1 MKSKI
6 YKYKKE
12 KINSTSKMKSRKQ
25 IIFLGLLIMSSFI
38 YSQDSLKTKPKSKT
52 IDLYVSIGSQLGILH
67 FQGLPE
73 VPFHIHADK
82 KIAGKF
88 FMGLGYSRDVY
99 GEKDASFSDYGYRK
113 SLRHNFRTRLYS
125 YFNSETD
132 IFTGYAGGS
141 VGLSKWKNSDIEYF
155 TGRSILPSIQL
166 FIGFKATITKRLFNQ
181 TEFSIGSPYVL
192 QTSFGYKF

>member
-6 YKYKKE
+6 YEYKKE

-52 IDLYVSIGSQLGILH
+52 IDLYVSIGSQLGIFH
-67 FQGLPE
+67 FEGVPE
-73 VPFHIHADK
+73 VPFHLHADK

-88 FMGLGYSRDVY
+88 FMGLGYSRDVF
-99 GEKDASFSDYGYRK
+99 GKKDASSSDYNN
-113 SLRHNFRTRLYS
+113 LNIRHNFKMHLYS
-125 YFNSETD
+125 YFNDEAD
-132 IFTGYAGGS
+132 IFTNYAEGS
-141 VGLSKWKNSDIEYF
+141 VGISRWRGNIEF
-155 TGRSILPSIQL
+155 LLPSTMPSIQL
-166 FIGFKATITKRLFNQ
+166 FIGFKANITKRIFNQ